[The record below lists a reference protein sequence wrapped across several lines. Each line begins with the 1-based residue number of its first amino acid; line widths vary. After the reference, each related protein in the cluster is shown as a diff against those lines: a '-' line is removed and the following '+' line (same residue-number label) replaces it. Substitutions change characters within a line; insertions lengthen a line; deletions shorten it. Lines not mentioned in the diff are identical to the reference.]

1 MPDTSQSKV
10 PCVSVI
16 MNCRNSSK
24 DLGEALDSLM
34 AQTFTD
40 FEVIFFDNAST
51 DASPSIAKSYGEKIR
66 YVRGETPVPLGAARN
81 LAIREA
87 RGEFIA
93 FLDCDDLW
101 RPEKLGKQVACFR
114 QDSRIGLVCTDTVLF
129 DGKKELG
136 RVFAGSSPARGMVFA
151 QLMQRQWISMSSA
164 VIRREALK
172 TLGEEA
178 RAWTGG
184 WFDETLNVCEE
195 ADVFYRIAHDWKLD
209 YVDEALTYWRIHS
222 GNTTFKHFGQ
232 FADETLYIL
241 QKQRK
246 LYPGYDKDYG
256 DLVGLLTQR
265 ATFQKAI
272 DLWHHNQSDEARSL
286 LQRIPHP
293 SLKHRLFFLASFLPG
308 SCFDWLARIYFALP
322 ASLRR

>member
-1 MPDTSQSKV
+1 MSEDTQGSI

-16 MNCRNSSK
+16 MNCRNCSK
-24 DLGEALDSLM
+24 DLAQALDSLM

-40 FEVIFFDNAST
+40 FEVIFFDNGSC
-51 DASPSIAKSYGEKIR
+51 DASPAIAQSYGEKIR
-66 YVRGETPVPLGAARN
+66 YVRGEIPVPLGAARN

-87 RGEFIA
+87 AGEFIA

-101 RPEKLGKQVACFR
+101 RPEKLAKQVACFR

-129 DGKKELG
+129 DGRRELG
-136 RVFAGSSPARGMVFA
+136 RVFAGSTPARGMVFA
-151 QLMQRQWISMSSA
+151 ELMQRQWISMSSA
-164 VIRREALK
+164 MIRREALK
-172 TLGEEA
+172 SLGEEA

-209 YVDEALTYWRIHS
+209 YVDEPLTLWRIHG

-232 FADETLYIL
+232 FAEETLTIL
-241 QKQRK
+241 QKQRT
-246 LYPGYDKDYG
+246 LYPGYDHDYA
-256 DLVGLLTQR
+256 DLVQLLTRR
-265 ATFQKAI
+265 ANFQKAI
-272 DLWHHNQSDEARSL
+272 DLWHQQKGSQARAL
-286 LQRIPHP
+286 LRSITDP
-293 SLKHRLFFLASFLPG
+293 SLKHRLFYLVSFLPG
-308 SCFDWLARIYFALP
+308 SLFDLMAKIYLALP

>member
-1 MPDTSQSKV
+1 MSAYTSHV

-24 DLGEALDSLM
+24 DLAQALDSLM

-40 FEVIFFDNAST
+40 FEVVFYDNAST
-51 DASPSIAKSYGEKIR
+51 DESPTIAKSYGEKIH
-66 YVRGETPVPLGAARN
+66 YVRGQDPVPLGAARN
-81 LAIREA
+81 LAIREV

-101 RPEKLGKQVACFR
+101 RPEKLERQVACFR
-114 QDSRIGLVCTDTVLF
+114 QDNQIGLVCTDTVLF
-129 DGKKELG
+129 DGKRELG
-136 RVFAGSSPARGMVFA
+136 RVFAGSQPARGMVFA
-151 QLMQRQWISMSSA
+151 ELMQRQWISMSSA
-164 VIRREALK
+164 MIRREALK
-172 TLGEEA
+172 SLGEEA

-209 YVDEALTYWRIHS
+209 YVDEALTLWRIHG

-241 QKQRK
+241 QKQRA
-246 LYPGYDKDYG
+246 LYPNYDHDYA
-256 DLVGLLTQR
+256 DLVRLLTRR
-265 ATFQKAI
+265 ANFQKAI
-272 DLWHHNQSDEARSL
+272 DLWHHNHAAQAREL
-286 LQRIPHP
+286 LRAIKEP
-293 SLKHRLFFLASFLPG
+293 SLKHRLFFFVSFLPG
-308 SCFDWLARIYFALP
+308 SCFDLLARIYFSLP